1 MAGFLHQTHTNEDG
15 KSTISKLRTELYIL
29 YFLLKGR
36 VYHGDIWQIIGG
48 RILEAQTEE
57 SLRTV
62 KDNKGRVTVERAFM
76 EQKRDRCQLEMSLC
90 SQAIDHVQQRWI
102 MREILPTTQTN
113 VSTEACSTSIGA
125 YSAAVQHKCETWLR
139 EQDPDF
145 TPVRQL
151 FSDKYGYSNCITHIE
166 QRMPVIVHSIDS
178 SFHLSSTWVPPGVQ
192 EAFDKACHLELRS
205 QTGLVATYLD
215 MEGYHSHQRNPEL
228 ELYHLHVKMCRA
240 KAEVEVYELAIGNA
254 PASDYSDS
262 DASSSLGSRP

>member
-1 MAGFLHQTHTNEDG
+1 M
-15 KSTISKLRTELYIL
+15 
-29 YFLLKGR
+29 
-36 VYHGDIWQIIGG
+36 
-48 RILEAQTEE
+48 EAQTEE

-113 VSTEACSTSIGA
+113 GLTPHYLAMRAITTRSLVHNDSPGLTTSICIAEPTVARSVSTEACSTSIGA

-151 FSDKYGYSNCITHIE
+151 FSDKYGYSNCITHLE
-166 QRMPVIVHSIDS
+166 QRMPVIVHVSTVN
-178 SFHLSSTWVPPGVQ
+178 FSTW
-192 EAFDKACHLELRS
+192 
-205 QTGLVATYLD
+205 LV
-215 MEGYHSHQRNPEL
+215 
-228 ELYHLHVKMCRA
+228 
-240 KAEVEVYELAIGNA
+240 
-254 PASDYSDS
+254 
-262 DASSSLGSRP
+262 

>member
-1 MAGFLHQTHTNEDG
+1 
-15 KSTISKLRTELYIL
+15 
-29 YFLLKGR
+29 
-36 VYHGDIWQIIGG
+36 
-48 RILEAQTEE
+48 
-57 SLRTV
+57 
-62 KDNKGRVTVERAFM
+62 
-76 EQKRDRCQLEMSLC
+76 
-90 SQAIDHVQQRWI
+90 

-113 VSTEACSTSIGA
+113 GLTPHYLAMRAITTRSLVHNDSPGLTTSICIAEPTVARSVSTEACSTSIGA

-151 FSDKYGYSNCITHIE
+151 FSDKYGYSNCITHLE

>member
-62 KDNKGRVTVERAFM
+62 KDNKG
-76 EQKRDRCQLEMSLC
+76 
-90 SQAIDHVQQRWI
+90 QAIDHVQQRWI
-102 MREILPTTQTN
+102 MHEILPTTQTN